1 MREPLE
7 NFHLSVAETK
17 TLVTLPQFIRGFAD
31 DLVPHSKNNL
41 LHHLSFEQMKNY
53 FVTVA
58 LGILG
63 SIFIWIAAPLNR
75 FLLNNGLVSDSY
87 FPEIAVLVMLFFI
100 LLLNPLLKVISG
112 SRLLL
117 DRRQLALIFAM
128 LLLACTIPTQGL
140 LRMYPYSLAMT
151 TQESAR
157 NHQLAELH
165 QEMALP
171 PSLFP
176 DRIVHG
182 EDTPNS
188 TYFLEELPEGQSIP
202 WSAWIPPLLSWGAL
216 LVPVW
221 MLMIGLGMIVY
232 PQWRENERL
241 PFPILALE
249 QNLFEDITRE
259 KRIPAIFK
267 DKLFWIGAGTVLILY
282 SFRGLNA
289 LTSDGWPSFPIG
301 WDLGS
306 ALSEAPWVNLP
317 IEIKFTNKLFFVLIG
332 MVYFMPNRI
341 SFSIWFTVLAYGVVQ
356 MLGRTY
362 APPFDSG
369 MIEEH
374 RNGATL
380 VFGLIVLYTGR
391 HYWAKVGRSMVRPV
405 TNEEDSRNRR
415 AGWLFALGWA
425 GMMAWLMWVGITPI
439 WAFALV
445 FLGFLTMLVISRIV
459 AETGLP
465 FIRVA
470 ALSPRWLIGL
480 FPAGLITAPLIYIA
494 GFLHIIF
501 ITASRISPAAMMPH
515 AMGMDAEATPAQQR
529 RLPSLL
535 LPLMILGL
543 VVAGAVHLWFS
554 YNNYASMDSEFIT
567 ASHMGARQMNWAQ
580 NTLLNWSRGGHN
592 AIDARTAGQ
601 TIFGGDLALGLAVAC
616 LSSPAWP
623 LHPIGLLMVGSFY
636 ARVGWTSI
644 FIGWVLK
651 MTILR
656 YGGAGTYKKLRNLFV
671 GLILGELFA
680 ALVWIIIPVL
690 LILTG
695 SDPSQVGRTMI
706 LPN

>member
-1 MREPLE
+1 MK
-7 NFHLSVAETK
+7 K
-17 TLVTLPQFIRGFAD
+17 TFTAFTLG
-31 DLVPHSKNNL
+31 L
-41 LHHLSFEQMKNY
+41 
-53 FVTVA
+53 
-58 LGILG
+58 LG

-87 FPEIAVLVMLFFI
+87 FPEIAVLVMLVYI
-100 LLLNPLLKVISG
+100 LALNPLLKVISKG
-112 SRLLL
+112 HLFV
-117 DRRQLALIFAM
+117 DRRQFALIFAM

-140 LRMYPYSLAMT
+140 LRMFPYSLART

-157 NHQLAELH
+157 NLQLAEIH

-176 DRIVHG
+176 DRIAHG

-188 TYFLEELPEGQSIP
+188 TYFLERLPEGQSIP
-202 WSAWIPPLLSWGAL
+202 WKAWIPPLLSWGAL
-216 LVPVW
+216 LVAVW

-232 PQWRENERL
+232 PQWRDNERL

-249 QNLFEDITRE
+249 QSLFGDVTRE

-267 DKLFWIGAGTVLILY
+267 DKLFWIGAAVVMILY

-289 LTSDGWPSFPIG
+289 LTAGGWPSFPLG

-306 ALSEAPWVNLP
+306 ALSEAPWANLP
-317 IEIKFTNKLFFVLIG
+317 DPIKRTNKLFFMLIG

-341 SFSIWFTVLAYGVVQ
+341 SFSIWFTVLAYGLFQ
-356 MLGRTY
+356 MLGNTY
-362 APPFDSG
+362 APPFNTG

-374 RNGATL
+374 SNGATL
-380 VFGLIVLYTGR
+380 VFGLMVLYTGR

-415 AGWLFALGWA
+415 AGWLFTLGWA
-425 GMMAWLMWVGITPI
+425 GMMVWLMWVGISPI

-445 FLGFLTMLVISRIV
+445 FLGFLTCLVISRIV

-465 FIRVA
+465 FVRVA
-470 ALSPRWLIGL
+470 ALSPRWLVGL
-480 FPAGLITAPLIYIA
+480 FPAGWITAPLIYIA

-501 ITASRISPAAMMPH
+501 ITASRISPAALMPH

-529 RLPSLL
+529 RLPTLL
-535 LPLMILGL
+535 LPLMVLGL
-543 VVAGAVHLWFS
+543 VVAGAVHLRFS
-554 YNNYASMDSEFIT
+554 YHNYASMDGEFIT
-567 ASHMGARQMNWAQ
+567 ANHMGARQMNWAQ
-580 NTLLNWSRGGHN
+580 NFLLTWSRGGHN
-592 AIDARTAGQ
+592 AISASNAGHVA
-601 TIFGGDLALGLAVAC
+601 FGGAMALGLAVAC
-616 LSSPAWP
+616 LTSPAWP

-636 ARVGWTSI
+636 ANVGWTSI
-644 FIGWVLK
+644 FIGWALK
-651 MTILR
+651 MAILR
-656 YGGAGTYKKLRNLFV
+656 YGGAGTYKKLRNLFI

-680 ALVWIIIPVL
+680 AMIWIIIPVF

-695 SDPSQVGRTMI
+695 ADPSQVGRTMI